1 MLLCIPSVE
10 CEDYAARI
18 IIGDEATFY
27 SDESPQ
33 GEDYYTDGN
42 LDTGRVELCMNG
54 VWRPV
59 CQDFWTEADASVA
72 CYQMGYSR
80 YGTYTR
86 PVTTL

>member
-1 MLLCIPSVE
+1 MCEVYIYLRHHVVE

-18 IIGDEATFY
+18 IIGDDIAFY
-27 SDESPQ
+27 SDEYPQ
-33 GEDYYTDGN
+33 EEDYYIEGN
-42 LDTGRVELCMNG
+42 LATGRIELCMSG

-80 YGTYTR
+80 YG
-86 PVTTL
+86 VF